1 VSSTVA
7 NIDVTGAVLR
17 LGLRAQVMLKRASIG
32 GQFVDGR
39 SVAAPTDDVLL
50 YATVQ
55 SYTDENQSLPEAVR
69 SKRMINVW
77 SNSQIKP
84 VKRADGTDPDRIVWN
99 GSEYEVYDFWDR
111 STDGGYWKA
120 LCTAVDQ

>member
-1 VSSTVA
+1 MSSTVA
-7 NIDVTGAVLR
+7 NIDVTNAILR
-17 LGLRAQVMLKRASIG
+17 LGLRDQITLKRANQGAAI
-32 GQFVDGR
+32 VDGR
-39 SVAAPTDDVLL
+39 YADAATDDVQLF
-50 YATVQ
+50 ATVQ
-55 SYTDENQSLPEAVR
+55 SYQDENQSLPEAVR

-77 SNSQIKP
+77 SNSEIKP
-84 VKRADGTDPDRIVWN
+84 VKRAEGTSPDRVVWN